1 MSRGYARV
9 AHAME
14 ILASSR
20 PSLGEGA
27 AVPIGSDRN
36 INEARLA
43 KDHDGDIHLLV
54 MLPPGRT
61 KFALPLGNVL
71 PTTWLDDQEG
81 LPDQS
86 SLDVRSTDASLTP
99 TFLSLVGEML
109 SRVDDSGG
117 ACIDELMRVLASW
130 REALARE
137 RSGLSRER
145 AVGLFGELIVLASLA
160 KADPARAR
168 EAWRG
173 RDGFRHDF
181 FLQNALEVKAYLG
194 TESPTVEIHGAHQL
208 DPPMNASLHLLALRL
223 EENGDGRTIDDLID
237 EIDSYGLPKG
247 LLFDRST
254 DEAPVISDGTMK
266 FVVANQRLFHVTERF
281 PGIRYS
287 TLGES
292 AFEGISHLRYS
303 LLLDACPD
311 AVDPSE
317 LAEVLKAL

>member
-9 AHAME
+9 AHAMDV
-14 ILASSR
+14 LASSR

-36 INEARLA
+36 IQEARLA
-43 KDHDGDIHLLV
+43 KDHNGDIHLLV
-54 MLPPGRT
+54 TLPPGRT
-61 KFALPLGNVL
+61 KFTLPLGNVL
-71 PTTWLDDQEG
+71 PATWLDDQEG
-81 LPDQS
+81 PSDQS

-137 RSGLSRER
+137 KRGLSRER
-145 AVGLFGELIVLASLA
+145 AVGLFGELLVLARLA
-160 KADPARAR
+160 KSDPARAR
-168 EAWRG
+168 AAWRG
-173 RDGFRHDF
+173 KDGFRHDF
-181 FLQNALEVKAYLG
+181 FLHNALEVKAYVS

-208 DPPMNASLHLLALRL
+208 DPPINASLHLLALRL
-223 EENGDGRTIDDLID
+223 EENDDGRTIDDLID

-254 DEAPVISDGTMK
+254 DEAPVVADNTLK
-266 FVVANQRLFHVTERF
+266 FIVANQRLFRVTEGF
-281 PGIRYS
+281 PGIRFS
-287 TLGES
+287 TLGED
-292 AFEGISHLRYS
+292 AFAGIAHLRYS
-303 LLLDACPD
+303 LLLDACPN

-317 LAEVLKAL
+317 LTEVLKKL

>member
-20 PSLGEGA
+20 PSLGEGS
-27 AVPIGSDRN
+27 AVPIGSNRN

-43 KDHDGDIHLLV
+43 KDHNGDIHLLV
-54 MLPPGRT
+54 ALPPGRT

-71 PTTWLDDQEG
+71 PATWLEGQEE
-81 LPDQS
+81 LPDQP

-117 ACIDELMRVLASW
+117 ACIDELMRVLTSW

-137 RSGLSRER
+137 RRGLSRER
-145 AVGLFGELIVLASLA
+145 VVGLFGELVVLANLA
-160 KADPARAR
+160 KTDPSRARA
-168 EAWRG
+168 AWRG
-173 RDGFRHDF
+173 KDGFRHDF
-181 FLQNALEVKAYLG
+181 FLRNALEVKAYLG

-208 DPPMNASLHLLALRL
+208 DPPINASLHLLALRL
-223 EENGDGRTIDDLID
+223 EESDDGRTIDDLIE
-237 EIDSYGLPKG
+237 EIDAYGLPRG

-254 DEAPVISDGTMK
+254 EEAPVVSEKTMK
-266 FVVANQRLFHVTERF
+266 FIVASQRLFRVTDRF
-281 PGIRYS
+281 PGIRFS
-287 TLGES
+287 TFGEA
-292 AFEGISHLRYS
+292 AFNGISHLRYS

-317 LAEVLKAL
+317 LAEVLKEL

>member
-1 MSRGYARV
+1 MTRGYARV

-54 MLPPGRT
+54 MLPPGRM
-61 KFALPLGNVL
+61 KFDLPLGNVL
-71 PTTWLDDQEG
+71 PATWLDDQEA
-81 LPDQS
+81 LPAQS
-86 SLDVRSTDASLTP
+86 SLDIRSTDASLTP

-109 SRVDDSGG
+109 SRVDESGA
-117 ACIDELMRVLASW
+117 ACIDELMRVLTSW

-137 RSGLSRER
+137 RRGLSRER
-145 AVGLFGELIVLASLA
+145 AIGLFGELVVLASLA

-168 EAWRG
+168 AAWRG
-173 RDGFRHDF
+173 KDGFRHDF
-181 FLQNALEVKAYLG
+181 FLHNALEVKAYLG
-194 TESPTVEIHGAHQL
+194 AESPSVEIHGAHQL
-208 DPPMNASLHLLALRL
+208 DPPLNASLHLLALRL
-223 EENGDGRTIDDLID
+223 EENDDGRSIDDLID

-254 DEAPVISDGTMK
+254 EGAPVISDGTMK
-266 FVVANQRLFHVTERF
+266 FVVANQRLFRVTERF
-281 PGIRYS
+281 PGIRFS
-287 TLGES
+287 ALGEA

-311 AVDPSE
+311 AVDLSE
-317 LAEVLKAL
+317 LAKVLEEL